1 MMKKIPRR
9 DKMKIYGDLLA
20 AINDEAKT
28 QKIVLTRVQVRINVP
43 YDRLKL
49 YISELTELKLIRDDM
64 SLEITDKGKK
74 YLKEY
79 KKILD
84 FMKFMGLTY

>member
-1 MMKKIPRR
+1 MKKIPRR

-20 AINDEAKT
+20 AISEEAKN

-43 YDRLKL
+43 YDRLKA
-49 YISELTELKLIRDDM
+49 YISELTELQLIRSDA
-64 SLEITDKGKK
+64 SLEITDKGRK

-79 KKILD
+79 KRIID
-84 FMKFMGLTY
+84 FMKYMGLTY

>member
-1 MMKKIPRR
+1 MKKIPRR

-20 AINDEAKT
+20 AISEEAKT
-28 QKIVLTRVQVRINVP
+28 QQIVLTRVQVRINVP
-43 YDRLKL
+43 YNRLKV
-49 YISELTELKLIRDDM
+49 YISELTELELICDDA
-64 SLEITDKGKK
+64 SLEITDKGRK

-84 FMKFMGLTY
+84 FMEYIGLTY

>member
-1 MMKKIPRR
+1 MKKIPRR

-20 AINDEAKT
+20 AISEEAKS

-43 YDRLKL
+43 YDRLKA
-49 YISELTELKLIRDDM
+49 YISELTELQLIRSDA
-64 SLEITDKGKK
+64 SLEITDKGRK

-79 KKILD
+79 KRIID
-84 FMKFMGLTY
+84 FMKYMGLTY

>member
-20 AINDEAKT
+20 AISDEAKT
-28 QKIVLTRVQVRINVP
+28 QKIILTRVQVRINVP
-43 YDRLKL
+43 YNRLKL
-49 YISELTELKLIRDDM
+49 YISELTELELICDDT
-64 SLEITDKGKK
+64 SLEITDKGRK

-84 FMKFMGLTY
+84 FMENIGLTY